1 MDPYQQNHN
10 QPFMDDAMYQ
20 QFQQQQQ
27 PQYNE
32 QNQFQQ
38 YQFIPQPEVPHVNQY
53 EQQMGNTYVH
63 QQPIYQQPA
72 IMITQTMPVQT
83 QAVIPSGAFISGMPT
98 EPKGRNAEPFYCLLC
113 RKNHVSNV
121 KFDMGTG
128 SWLWVSV
135 FLFLFC
141 PVSCCPCC
149 VEDCQ
154 DAIHECPQ
162 CGREVGRN
170 KFCN

>member
-32 QNQFQQ
+32 QNQL
-38 YQFIPQPEVPHVNQY
+38 IPQPEVPHENQY
-53 EQQMGNTYVH
+53 EQQMAKPYVH
-63 QQPIYQQPA
+63 QQPIDQQPA
-72 IMITQTMPVQT
+72 IMIAQPMPIQT
-83 QAVIPSGAFISGMPT
+83 QAVPVAVSNESADDMPT
-98 EPKGRNAEPFYCLLC
+98 GPKGRDGEPFYCSFC
-113 RKNHVSNV
+113 RENLVSHI
-121 KFDMGTG
+121 KFDMGSG
-128 SWLWVSV
+128 SWFWVGLFSV
-135 FLFLFC
+135 LFF

-149 VEDCQ
+149 IKGCQ

-162 CGREVGRN
+162 CGKEVGRN
-170 KFCN
+170 KFCD